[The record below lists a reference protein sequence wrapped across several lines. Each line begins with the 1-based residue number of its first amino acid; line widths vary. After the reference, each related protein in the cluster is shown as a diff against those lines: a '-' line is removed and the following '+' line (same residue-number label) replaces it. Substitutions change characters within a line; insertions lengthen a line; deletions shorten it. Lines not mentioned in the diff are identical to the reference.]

1 MYMVSALLFLTF
13 VELHIHT
20 QEAALSETH
29 GFAVSMSNLTGDLA
43 AIDATDE
50 ISVSPDSLL
59 KIKENNTSV
68 LAIFMLIAVLV
79 SILCCAFIGR
89 MREGHKLLPIIPFHV
104 TPPLRAPPL

>member
-1 MYMVSALLFLTF
+1 MYMVSALLFVTF

-29 GFAVSMSNLTGDLA
+29 GFAVSISDLTEDLA
-43 AIDATDE
+43 AIDSTDE
-50 ISVSPDSLL
+50 ISVSPDSIL
-59 KIKENNTSV
+59 KIKQTNISV

-79 SILCCAFIGR
+79 SVLCCTFIVR
-89 MREGHKLLPIIPFHV
+89 MREGHKLLPVIPFHG